1 MTLSRTGR
9 CVVAVVVVMLACVAC
24 GGATE
29 MDRIEAPVPPSE
41 MRSPGAASEAPS
53 ANAKSNASWA
63 PETRSPSARVEH
75 GDAPAFALAM
85 DKCGREDGALDV
97 VARQLAL
104 QPRHGE
110 EELARTTEL
119 LRRAGLPQVWPRV
132 WVATSKLVGEPASAA
147 DARPTPAPRRA
158 VLLAF
163 DENDVALRVERWRA
177 GMTTSGE
184 RRCGTS
190 GAISVAGEDRV
201 VFVTVDALADLAPV
215 PTRAHVGKWIRID
228 ASMRVPAASAR
239 VVVVGPD
246 GTPRAV
252 PTSFE
257 QSRIRSTFAPDR
269 PGRFVVQLLADVG
282 SGPRPVL
289 EAIVFADVEPFE
301 DESPAPGETAVV
313 PGENNVDALARM
325 ITALRLEL
333 GLPPFRR
340 DSGLDLLARAHSEK
354 MRAAGRVGHDVGDG
368 DPKSRIERSN
378 VGAFKVGEN
387 VAHAQNVVRAHRSLF
402 KSPSHRENLIHRELD
417 RFGVAVVEDADGTV
431 WVTEMFAK

>member
-1 MTLSRTGR
+1 MPLTPTLTGGWVR
-9 CVVAVVVVMLACVAC
+9 IVVALVASTAC
-24 GGATE
+24 GGATDME
-29 MDRIEAPVPPSE
+29 RIEAPVPPSE
-41 MRSPGAASEAPS
+41 MPSTGAPRAALA
-53 ANAKSNASWA
+53 ANANSNTSWA
-63 PETRSPSARVEH
+63 PETRSPSPPVNQGRVPTFAR
-75 GDAPAFALAM
+75 AM
-85 DKCGREDGALDV
+85 DNCGREDGALAA
-97 VARQLAL
+97 VARELAL
-104 QPRHGE
+104 QTGHGE

-132 WVATSKLVGEPASAA
+132 WVATSKLSGERRSA
-147 DARPTPAPRRA
+147 P
-158 VLLAF
+158 F
-163 DENDVALRVERWRA
+163 DESDVALRVERWRA
-177 GMTTSGE
+177 GMTTAGE
-184 RRCGTS
+184 RRCGSS

-201 VFVTVDALADLAPV
+201 VFVSVDALADLAPV

-246 GTPRAV
+246 GAPRAI

-257 QSRIRSTFAPDR
+257 QGRIRSTFAPDR
-269 PGRFVVQLLADVG
+269 PGRFAVQVLADVG

-313 PGENNVDALARM
+313 PGESNVDALVRM

-340 DSGLDLLARAHSEK
+340 DSELDLLARVHSEK

-378 VGAFKVGEN
+378 VAAFKVGEN

-417 RFGVAVVEDADGTV
+417 RFGVAVVQDADGTV